1 MSFTP
6 KEKAAPAGTALVN
19 HSQTDI
25 TRNTAKTQ
33 ALNPNQRALQ
43 AAQELAKSGIPC
55 FPCLPSKA
63 PACPHGFKDA
73 TADGKAL
80 WSLWL
85 QYPAPL
91 VGVVT
96 GAASG
101 MDVIDIDPRHG
112 GDAWLADNL
121 ANLPTTRTHHTRGG
135 GLHLFYKH
143 RTGIRNSAN
152 KIAAG
157 VDVRGDGGY
166 ILWWPASGFG
176 VQNEGVLADWPEWLV
191 QKLLPPPRQPSAP
204 LPSAHCQQPYVQAA
218 VTRAMQTVAT
228 APDGS
233 RNHTL
238 NSEVWSLARF
248 IPSGDLCAQQI
259 ATALASAA
267 LAAGLSRQETI
278 RTIASA
284 LRARGV

>member
-1 MSFTP
+1 MEP
-6 KEKAAPAGTALVN
+6 ANEKAAGGDQAALVN
-19 HSQTDI
+19 QSQADI
-25 TRNTAKTQ
+25 TKIPAKTQ
-33 ALNPNQRALQ
+33 VLNPNQKALK
-43 AAQELAKSGIPC
+43 AALKLAKRGLAC
-55 FPCLPSKA
+55 FPCLASKA

-73 TADGKAL
+73 TTDAEAL
-80 WSLWL
+80 RSLWL

-101 MDVIDIDPRHG
+101 MDVLDIDPRHG
-112 GDAWLADNL
+112 GDKWLAENL
-121 ANLPTTRTHHTRGG
+121 ANLPTTRTHHTRSG
-135 GLHLFYKH
+135 GLHLFFKH
-143 RTGIRNSAN
+143 RAGIRNSAN
-152 KIAAG
+152 KIASG

-166 ILWWPASGFG
+166 IIWWPSSGFG
-176 VQNEGVLADWPEWLV
+176 VQHDGMLADWPEWLV
-191 QKLLPPPRQPSAP
+191 EKLLPQPRQPTP
-204 LPSAHCQQPYVQAA
+204 PMPSTQCSRPYVQAA
-218 VTRAMQTVAT
+218 LNRSMQTVAN

-248 IPSGDLCAQQI
+248 IPSGELCAQQI

-267 LAAGLSRQETI
+267 LAAGLDRQETI

>member
-1 MSFTP
+1 MEP
-6 KEKAAPAGTALVN
+6 ANEKTALSGAALVN
-19 HSQTDI
+19 HLQIDI
-25 TRNTAKTQ
+25 TKIPAKTQ
-33 ALNPNQRALQ
+33 ALNPNQKALQ
-43 AAQELAKSGIPC
+43 AALVLAERGLAC
-55 FPCLPSKA
+55 FPCLASKA
-63 PACPHGFKDA
+63 PACPHGFKDGTTDA
-73 TADGKAL
+73 EAL
-80 WSLWL
+80 RSLWL
-85 QYPAPL
+85 QYPASL

-101 MDVIDIDPRHG
+101 MDVLDIDPRHG

-121 ANLPTTRTHHTRGG
+121 ANLPPTRTHHTRSG
-135 GLHLFYKH
+135 GLHLFFKH

-152 KIAAG
+152 KIASG

-166 ILWWPASGFG
+166 ILWWPASGFS
-176 VQNEGVLADWPEWLV
+176 VQNEGVLAEWPEYLAV
-191 QKLLPPPRQPSAP
+191 KLLPPPRQPTP
-204 LPSAHCQQPYVQAA
+204 PMPSTQCSRPYVQAA
-218 VTRAMQTVAT
+218 LTRAMQTVAT
-228 APDGS
+228 APDGT

-248 IPSGDLCAQQI
+248 IPTGELGAQHI

>member
-1 MSFTP
+1 MEHSN
-6 KEKAAPAGTALVN
+6 EKAALSGTALVN
-19 HSQTDI
+19 HSQPDI
-25 TRNTAKTQ
+25 TKIPAKTQ
-33 ALNPNQRALQ
+33 ALNPNQRALLE
-43 AAQELAKSGIPC
+43 ALALAERGLA
-55 FPCLPSKA
+55 CLPCSASKA

-73 TADGKAL
+73 TANSDAL
-80 WSLWL
+80 RSLWL

-101 MDVIDIDPRHG
+101 MDVLDIDSRHG
-112 GDAWLADNL
+112 GDAWLAANM
-121 ANLPTTRTHHTRGG
+121 ANLPITRTHHTLNG
-135 GLHLFYKH
+135 GLHLFFKH
-143 RTGIRNSAN
+143 RAGIRNSAN
-152 KIAAG
+152 KIASG

-166 ILWWPASGFG
+166 ILWWPASGFE
-176 VQNEGVLADWPEWLV
+176 VQNEGVLANWPEWLAE
-191 QKLLPPPRQPSAP
+191 KLLPQPRQPSAP
-204 LPSAHCQQPYVQAA
+204 LPSAHCQRPYVQAA
-218 VTRAMQTVAT
+218 LTHAMQTVAT

-238 NSEVWSLARF
+238 NCEVWSLARF
-248 IPSGDLCAQQI
+248 IPSGELCAQQI

-267 LAAGLSRQETI
+267 LAAGLDRNETI

>member
-1 MSFTP
+1 MDHP
-6 KEKAAPAGTALVN
+6 NEKAAPTGTAFVN
-19 HSQTDI
+19 QSQTDI
-25 TRNTAKTQ
+25 TRILAKAQ
-33 ALNPNQRALQ
+33 VLNPYQKALQ
-43 AAQELAKSGIPC
+43 AALALAGSGFPC

-73 TADGKAL
+73 TADSDALRSL
-80 WSLWL
+80 WSN
-85 QYPAPL
+85 YPAPL

-101 MDVIDIDPRHG
+101 MDVLDIDPRHD
-112 GDAWLADNL
+112 GDKWLADNVG
-121 ANLPTTRTHHTRGG
+121 NLPITRTHHTRSG
-135 GLHLFYKH
+135 GLHLFFKH

-152 KIAAG
+152 KIAPG

-166 ILWWPASGFG
+166 ILWWPASGFE
-176 VQNEGVLADWPEWLV
+176 VQNEGVLAEWPELLAA
-191 QKLLPPPRQPSAP
+191 KLLQPPRQLTPPMPSAQC
-204 LPSAHCQQPYVQAA
+204 SRPYVQAA
-218 VTRAMQTVAT
+218 LTRAMQTVAT
-228 APDGS
+228 ALDGT

-248 IPSGDLCAQQI
+248 VPTGELGAQQI
-259 ATALASAA
+259 ATALSSAA

>member
-1 MSFTP
+1 MESP
-6 KEKAAPAGTALVN
+6 NEKAALTGAALVN
-19 HSQTDI
+19 QLQADI
-25 TRNTAKTQ
+25 TKIPAKTQ
-33 ALNPNQRALQ
+33 ALNPNHKALQ
-43 AAQELAKSGIPC
+43 AALSLAERGFAC
-55 FPCLPSKA
+55 FPCLSSKA
-63 PACPHGFKDA
+63 PACPNGFKDA
-73 TADGKAL
+73 TTDQEAL
-80 WSLWL
+80 RSLWL

-101 MDVIDIDPRHG
+101 MDVLDIDPRHG
-112 GDAWLADNL
+112 GDTWLAENL
-121 ANLPTTRTHHTRGG
+121 ANLPTTRTHHTRSG
-135 GLHLFYKH
+135 GLHLFFKH

-152 KIAAG
+152 RIASG

-166 ILWWPASGFG
+166 ILWWPASGFE
-176 VQNEGVLADWPEWLV
+176 VQNEGVLADWPEFLAA
-191 QKLLPPPRQPSAP
+191 KLLPPPRKPIPPMPNAQCSR
-204 LPSAHCQQPYVQAA
+204 PYVQAA
-218 VTRAMQTVAT
+218 LTRAMQTVAT

-248 IPSGDLCAQQI
+248 IQTGELGAQHI

-267 LAAGLSRQETI
+267 LAAGLGRQETI

>member
-1 MSFTP
+1 MSFNP
-6 KEKAAPAGTALVN
+6 KEKAALAGAALVN
-19 HSQTDI
+19 QSQADI
-25 TRNTAKTQ
+25 TKIPAKTQ
-33 ALNPNQRALQ
+33 ALNPNQMALQ

-63 PACPHGFKDA
+63 PACPSGFKAA
-73 TADGKAL
+73 TANCTAL
-80 WSLWL
+80 TALWL
-85 QYPAPL
+85 QWPAPL
-91 VGVVT
+91 IGVPT
-96 GAASG
+96 GAISG
-101 MDVIDIDPRHG
+101 IDVLDIDSRHG
-112 GDAWLADNL
+112 GDRWLADN
-121 ANLPTTRTHHTRGG
+121 ATNLPLTRTHGTRSDGFHF
-135 GLHLFYKH
+135 LLKH
-143 RTGIRNSAN
+143 REGIRNSAG
-152 KIAAG
+152 KIASG

-166 ILWWPASGFG
+166 IIWWPASGLS
-176 VQNEGVLADWPEWLV
+176 VQNDSALADWPEWLV
-191 QKLLPPPRQPSAP
+191 EKLLPPPRQPSTP
-204 LPSAHCQQPYVQAA
+204 LPSAQCSRPYVQAA
-218 VTRAMQTVAT
+218 LTRAMETVAT

-267 LAAGLSRQETI
+267 RTAGLSNQETI

>member
-1 MSFTP
+1 MVCP
-6 KEKAAPAGTALVN
+6 NEKAARGGAALVN
-19 HSQTDI
+19 HSQIDI
-25 TRNTAKTQ
+25 TKIPTKTQ
-33 ALNPNQRALQ
+33 ALNLNQKALQ
-43 AAQELAKSGIPC
+43 AALALTERGISC
-55 FPCLPSKA
+55 FPCLTSKA
-63 PACPHGFKDA
+63 PACPSGFKAA
-73 TADGKAL
+73 TADCDGL
-80 WSLWL
+80 RSLWM

-101 MDVIDIDPRHG
+101 MDVLDIDPRHG

-121 ANLPTTRTHHTRGG
+121 ANLPTTRTHHTRSG
-135 GLHLFYKH
+135 GLHLFFKH
-143 RTGIRNSAN
+143 RVGIRNSAN
-152 KIAAG
+152 KIASG
-157 VDVRGDGGY
+157 VDVRGYGGY
-166 ILWWPASGFG
+166 IIWWPAMGLSMQHDGM
-176 VQNEGVLADWPEWLV
+176 LADWPEWLTE
-191 QKLLPPPRQPSAP
+191 KLLPQPRQRIAS
-204 LPSAHCQQPYVQAA
+204 LPSTHCKRPYVQAA
-218 VTRAMQTVAT
+218 LARSMQTVAT

-248 IPSGDLCAQQI
+248 IPSGELCAQQI

-267 LAAGLSRQETI
+267 LVAGLDRQETI

>member
-1 MSFTP
+1 MEHLN
-6 KEKAAPAGTALVN
+6 EKAALSGATLVN
-19 HSQTDI
+19 HTQIDI
-25 TRNTAKTQ
+25 TKIPTKTQ
-33 ALNPNQRALQ
+33 ALNPNQKALQ
-43 AAQELAKSGIPC
+43 AALGLAKSGLAC
-55 FPCLPSKA
+55 FPCLASKA

-73 TADGKAL
+73 TTDADAL
-80 WSLWL
+80 RSLWL

-101 MDVIDIDPRHG
+101 MDVLDIDPRHG
-112 GDAWLADNL
+112 GDTWLADNL
-121 ANLPTTRTHHTRGG
+121 ANLPTTRTHHTRSG
-135 GLHLFYKH
+135 GLHLFFTH

-152 KIAAG
+152 KIGSG

-166 ILWWPASGFG
+166 ILWWPATGLC
-176 VQNEGVLADWPEWLV
+176 VQHDGMLADWPEYLTEM
-191 QKLLPPPRQPSAP
+191 LLPPPRQPTPPMPNTECSR
-204 LPSAHCQQPYVQAA
+204 PYVQAA
-218 VTRAMQTVAT
+218 LTRAMQTVAT

-248 IPSGDLCAQQI
+248 IPTGELGAQHI

>member
-1 MSFTP
+1 MNLTTN
-6 KEKAAPAGTALVN
+6 EKAALSGTALVN
-19 HSQTDI
+19 HTQADI
-25 TRNTAKTQ
+25 TKIPVKTQ
-33 ALNPNQRALQ
+33 ALNPNQKALQ
-43 AAQELAKSGIPC
+43 SALALAGRGLAC
-55 FPCLPSKA
+55 FPCLASKA

-73 TADGKAL
+73 TADANAL
-80 WSLWL
+80 RSLWL
-85 QYPAPL
+85 QYPATL

-101 MDVIDIDPRHG
+101 IDVLDVDPRHG
-112 GDAWLADNL
+112 GNAWLADNL
-121 ANLPTTRTHHTRGG
+121 ANLPTTRTHHTRSG
-135 GLHLFYKH
+135 GLHLFFKH
-143 RTGIRNSAN
+143 RAGIRNSAN
-152 KIAAG
+152 KIASG

-166 ILWWPASGFG
+166 IIWWPAMGLS
-176 VQNEGVLADWPEWLV
+176 VQHDGMLADWPGWLV
-191 QKLLPPPRQPSAP
+191 EKLLPPPRQPSAA
-204 LPSAHCQQPYVQAA
+204 LPSADCKRPYVQAA
-218 VTRAMQTVAT
+218 LARSMQTVAT

-248 IPSGDLCAQQI
+248 IPSGELCAQQI

-267 LAAGLSRQETI
+267 IAAGLTRQETV

>member
-1 MSFTP
+1 MTDN
-6 KEKAAPAGTALVN
+6 KKAARGGAALVN
-19 HSQTDI
+19 QPQADI
-25 TRNTAKTQ
+25 TKIPAKTQ
-33 ALNPNQRALQ
+33 ALNPNQKALQ
-43 AAQELAKSGIPC
+43 AALSLADLGLAC
-55 FPCLPSKA
+55 FPCLASKA

-73 TADGKAL
+73 TTNVEVL
-80 WSLWL
+80 RSLWL

-101 MDVIDIDPRHG
+101 MDVLDIDPRHG
-112 GDAWLADNL
+112 GDKWLAENL
-121 ANLPTTRTHHTRGG
+121 ANLPTTRTHHTRSG
-135 GLHLFYKH
+135 GLHLLFKH

-152 KIAAG
+152 RIGSG

-166 ILWWPASGFG
+166 ILWWPASGFD
-176 VQNEGVLADWPEWLV
+176 VQNDDMLADWPEWLTA
-191 QKLLPPPRQPSAP
+191 KLLPPPRQPTP
-204 LPSAHCQQPYVQAA
+204 LMPSAQCSRPYVQAA
-218 VTRAMQTVAT
+218 LTRAMQTVAT

-248 IPSGDLCAQQI
+248 IQTGELGAQHI

>member
-1 MSFTP
+1 MERPT
-6 KEKAAPAGTALVN
+6 KEKAALGGAALVN
-19 HSQTDI
+19 QSQADT
-25 TRNTAKTQ
+25 TKFPARTQ
-33 ALNPNQRALQ
+33 ALNPNQMALQ

-63 PACPHGFKDA
+63 PACPSGFKAA
-73 TADGKAL
+73 TADGDAL
-80 WSLWL
+80 QSLWV

-91 VGVVT
+91 VGVPT
-96 GAASG
+96 GAMSG
-101 MDVIDIDPRHG
+101 IDVLDIDSRHG
-112 GDAWLADNL
+112 GDRWLADNA
-121 ANLPTTRTHHTRGG
+121 ANLPLTRTHGTRSDGFHF
-135 GLHLFYKH
+135 LLKH
-143 RTGIRNSAN
+143 REGIRNSAS
-152 KIAAG
+152 KITLG

-166 ILWWPASGFG
+166 IIWWPATGLS
-176 VQNEGVLADWPEWLV
+176 VQHDGMLADWPEWLV
-191 QKLLPPPRQPSAP
+191 EKLLPTPRQPSAP
-204 LPSAHCQQPYVQAA
+204 LPIPHCSRPYVQAA
-218 VTRAMQTVAT
+218 LARSMQTVAT

-248 IPSGDLCAQQI
+248 IPSGELCAQQI

-267 LAAGLSRQETI
+267 LTAGLGRQETM